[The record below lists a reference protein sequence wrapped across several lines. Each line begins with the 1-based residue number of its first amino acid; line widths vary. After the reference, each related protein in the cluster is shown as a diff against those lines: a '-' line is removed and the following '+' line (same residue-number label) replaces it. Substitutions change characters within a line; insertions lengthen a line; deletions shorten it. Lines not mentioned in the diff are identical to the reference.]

1 MSRVCSSCVKGC
13 RSAGSYTYPGVRLS
27 GISAEGMASSVVLLE
42 LATGGLPV
50 RLEVDF
56 LGGMLWLWSK
66 EEAGDEMRNVE
77 RRR

>member
-56 LGGMLWLWSK
+56 LGGILCGCGQKKS
-66 EEAGDEMRNVE
+66 GEMKCGM
-77 RRR
+77 